1 MKTKAAFIVGA
12 GIGYVLGTRAGRRQ
26 FESIKTHARDLW
38 NNETVQSTVTT
49 LQDKATEVAKEQG
62 AALKDVAKEQ
72 GSALK
77 DKVTD
82 AVKSASSKGEGD
94 SSQNSSAH
102 TPTPSGYGTTG
113 TPGTSGTYTTPG
125 AADSRHAEDGNRPA

>member
-38 NNETVQSTVTT
+38 NNETVQSTVTN

-62 AALKDVAKEQ
+62 SALKDVAKEQ

-82 AVKSASSKGEGD
+82 AVKSATSKDSGD
-94 SSQNSSAH
+94 STKDTTSP

-113 TPGTSGTYTTPG
+113 TPGTSGTYSTPG
-125 AADSRHAEDGNRPA
+125 AAESRHAEDGNRP